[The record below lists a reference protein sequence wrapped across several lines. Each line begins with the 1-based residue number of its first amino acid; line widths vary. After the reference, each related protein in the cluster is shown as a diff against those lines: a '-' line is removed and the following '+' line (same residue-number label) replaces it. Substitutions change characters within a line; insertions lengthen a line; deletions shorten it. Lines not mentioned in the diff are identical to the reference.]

1 MKWILV
7 FLTVGF
13 MLPAT
18 VVLADNF
25 RCPNGN
31 IVSSGDSISTVA
43 AKCDPPA
50 ATFRRDEPTEID
62 VSRGDNKIGK
72 RIIYVEV
79 QEWTYNKGSTLLH
92 TLIFRNGV
100 LSEVRT
106 GGFVQ

>member
-7 FLTVGF
+7 FFAVVFLFPV
-13 MLPAT
+13 AE
-18 VVLADNF
+18 VLADNF

-50 ATFRRDEPTEID
+50 ASFRRDEPMGID
-62 VSRGDNKIGK
+62 VSRENNKIGK
-72 RIIYVEV
+72 RIIYIEV

-106 GGFVQ
+106 GGFIQ

>member
-7 FLTVGF
+7 FF
-13 MLPAT
+13 MVSFLFPAAE
-18 VVLADNF
+18 VFADNF

-31 IVSSGDSISTVA
+31 IVSGGDSISTVA
-43 AKCDPPA
+43 VKCDPPA
-50 ATFRRDEPTEID
+50 ASFRRDEPMEID

-72 RIIYVEV
+72 RIIYIEV